1 MKKSRAVVGILLNLL
16 ILAVLGFAFANGYFG
31 FVKNPNFNDPWI
43 KDLTFFQYF
52 TNSANVLLGLS
63 ALISLIACI
72 VAAAGKRY
80 GGFVAGLKLVAVTA
94 TTVTMITV
102 LAYLAPKEGWW
113 VVTDYSYNLL
123 VHIVA
128 PVLGLVSFIV
138 ENKPRLKW
146 PAAFLGIIP
155 VAAYA
160 GIMVPMVNNAGWN
173 DPYGFIAINNDA
185 FWINI
190 VVIAAY
196 LVGSFLIALILLL
209 LHNIGSKES
218 EEVLEKEADSA
229 VENEQKPEEKA
240 EEKSEEKTEEEPQ
253 EEQKESAEGAKN
265 DGESAQP
272 EAKPAVI
279 RRSYHISKQPGGKWQ
294 VKLANGGK
302 AIRVF
307 DTQSEAIAFTKGLVE
322 SRGGNY
328 HIHSVK
334 GKLRK

>member
-1 MKKSRAVVGILLNLL
+1 MKKSRAVFGIVLNLL

-52 TNSANVLLGLS
+52 TNNANVLLGLS
-63 ALISLIACI
+63 ALISFIACI
-72 VAAAGKRY
+72 AAAAGKRY
-80 GGFVAGLKLVAVTA
+80 GGFVAGLKLVSVTA

-102 LAYLAPKEGWW
+102 LAYLAPKDGWW

-123 VHIVA
+123 VHVVV
-128 PVLGLVSFIV
+128 PVLGIASFIV
-138 ENKPRLKW
+138 ENKPHLKW

-160 GIMVPMVNNAGWN
+160 GVMVPMVNNAGWT

-209 LHNIGSKES
+209 LHNIGSKEG

-229 VENEQKPEEKA
+229 GKIEQKPEEKPEEKA
-240 EEKSEEKTEEEPQ
+240 EEEKSQ
-253 EEQKESAEGAKN
+253 EEQKDNAEEAKN
-265 DGESAQP
+265 EGESAQP

-279 RRSYHISKQPGGKWQ
+279 RRSYHITKQPGGKWQ